1 MFTSNC
7 ATLYRLYCLYR
18 LYRLYCLLVL
28 SSTFHSDGFKRL
40 FSSRFLSFVGSDSLS
55 GALSPKLHNS
65 SMEELK
71 GSPFSR
77 KPRRH
82 RHASAE
88 VTTSDDL
95 VFSLLFFFLTL
106 MLFLLTFHRVS
117 GVSVWFCVYFFHQ
130 SGHND
135 HDHSESMPRRFLRT
149 GSMQKCTF
157 FFSPFNQSCLFVC
170 FLLCFVSLVPRLL
183 MCFLPSHPVF
193 GSGENPCSLLKERER
208 IRLLDLSGNELDTLS
223 CLMDNGLVQDRL
235 GHLLRLDLNQN
246 NLLEFPSVL
255 CQVNVLHLHRSS
267 DHQIKL
273 TVFFFSLFDRV

>member
-1 MFTSNC
+1 
-7 ATLYRLYCLYR
+7 
-18 LYRLYCLLVL
+18 
-28 SSTFHSDGFKRL
+28 
-40 FSSRFLSFVGSDSLS
+40 
-55 GALSPKLHNS
+55 
-65 SMEELK
+65 
-71 GSPFSR
+71 
-77 KPRRH
+77 
-82 RHASAE
+82 
-88 VTTSDDL
+88 
-95 VFSLLFFFLTL
+95 

-117 GVSVWFCVYFFHQ
+117 GVSVWFCVYFFIRVVTTITTTA
-130 SGHND
+130 SPCPGGSWELAPCRNV
-135 HDHSESMPRRFLRT
+135 HS
-149 GSMQKCTF
+149 

-170 FLLCFVSLVPRLL
+170 FLRCFVSLVPRLL

-273 TVFFFSLFDRV
+273 TVCSKDFFFSLFDRV